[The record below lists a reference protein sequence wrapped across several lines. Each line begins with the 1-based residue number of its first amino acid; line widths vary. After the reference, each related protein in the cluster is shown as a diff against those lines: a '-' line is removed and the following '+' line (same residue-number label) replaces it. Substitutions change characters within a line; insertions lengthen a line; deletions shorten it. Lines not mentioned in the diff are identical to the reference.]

1 MRRPGQSDYEKAMKF
16 LVARDPQTGLTPV
29 EIYSS
34 KQQKWANAQD
44 AWDGAKIA
52 ALRELMPPLCDEN
65 D

>member
-44 AWDGAKIA
+44 AWDEAKIA
-52 ALRELMPPLCDEN
+52 ALSE
-65 D
+65 